1 MCHVDRVLS
10 LKADLF
16 RESLVWLWSEP
27 VIATI
32 LIELMHT
39 KPRKRDGFP

>member
-1 MCHVDRVLS
+1 MDRVLG
-10 LKADLF
+10 LEADLF

-32 LIELMHT
+32 FIELMHT
-39 KPRKRDGFP
+39 KPRKDGFP